1 MYPWSLPSPQAYFKR
16 VAALNAKYMPADPW
30 VDVWEGGCPTAPGVP
45 AGKVGENPCMP
56 MYEAFEKAA
65 QIGGFSQW
73 CSGCN
78 GTSDPHYE
86 YNDWLDNGTPV
97 FLQPASLWYPSQKG
111 FCNKTDGGHGARAS
125 AASLAAEADCVE
137 GILRAVATANPQRP
151 LFVPAYGVDNYV
163 DVAAAMQA
171 RLAADGWEVVGA
183 QDFARLG
190 RQAAPGAARAVRF

>member
-73 CSGCN
+73 CSGPWCLQI
-78 GTSDPHYE
+78 TAAVVLPE
-86 YNDWLDNGTPV
+86 PV
-97 FLQPASLWYPSQKG
+97 PFKGRLGMYDVQPA
-111 FCNKTDGGHGARAS
+111 AS
-125 AASLAAEADCVE
+125 YASL
-137 GILRAVATANPQRP
+137 
-151 LFVPAYGVDNYV
+151 
-163 DVAAAMQA
+163 
-171 RLAADGWEVVGA
+171 VVRSCA
-183 QDFARLG
+183 K
-190 RQAAPGAARAVRF
+190 